1 MSNQTIVAV
10 YGTLLSGQ
18 PNNYLL
24 EQYVG
29 DTRCLGK
36 GKSMFFGTMY
46 SNGGYPILSL
56 LEPEH
61 KVEVEVYVVGDT
73 TLRDLDRLEGYP
85 GWYNRTI
92 RTFKMDTGEEVK
104 AYIYHQDISLERPI
118 VPNGDWKAYVESK

>member
-1 MSNQTIVAV
+1 MSNQTYVAV

-36 GKSMFFGTMY
+36 GTSKFFGTMY
-46 SNGGYPILSL
+46 SNGGFPILSL

-61 KVEVEVYVVGDT
+61 KVKVEVYVVGDT
-73 TLRDLDRLEGYP
+73 TLRDLDMLEGYP
-85 GWYNRTI
+85 EWYTRSV
-92 RTFKMDTGEEVK
+92 RTFKMDSGEEVK
-104 AYIYHQDISLERPI
+104 AYIYHQNIDRDLPI